1 MHKLMKIIVAFLISF
16 LAIIQPTKSSYAL
29 DFDEILKDIQNL
41 PVEKISF
48 KKYEKLRAVQI
59 FVLPKTP
66 EELEAQ
72 MKIWK
77 EVGVNTLILRVFHNE
92 GDRYHFFLN
101 SDIKKGVYFKTY
113 KAPIIVDALAYFIP
127 LAKKY
132 GFKVFAWMTTR
143 YADFKNGT
151 LEKVIAYSP
160 EKKTYYTAKGLNILS
175 DEVQKYIISLYL
187 DLSAYPIDGILLQDD
202 LFLRF
207 NEGFDHKSI
216 LRFKEE
222 TNLDVTPEMLF
233 NTNGNGNGIKYNEHF
248 WKWRKWKSKEIA
260 KFVSNLSKEVK
271 KINPSINIAVNLT
284 YESIT
289 HPKGALAWLAH
300 DINEFKNVSDYFSL
314 MAYHRQIMDEL
325 KISLEDTLDYL
336 DNMVE
341 KSIEYFP
348 EEPERVLFKIQIKD
362 WKTNQAIDEKEI
374 KRLIHSTK
382 NLKKMSIAIVPYPP
396 EIPYETVKNFFID

>member
-1 MHKLMKIIVAFLISF
+1 MKIIAILFISF
-16 LAIIQPTKSSYAL
+16 LIIIQPTKVSQAL
-29 DFDEILKDIQNL
+29 DLEEVLRDIQNL

-59 FVLPKTP
+59 FVLPKTQ
-66 EELEAQ
+66 EELESQ

-77 EVGVNTLILRVFHNE
+77 DVGVNTLILRVFHNE
-92 GDRYHFFLN
+92 GDRYHFFIN
-101 SDIKKGVYFKTY
+101 NDTKKGVYFKTD
-113 KAPIIVDALAYFIP
+113 KAPIIVDALGYFLP

-143 YADFKNGT
+143 YADFKNGA

-175 DEVQKYIISLYL
+175 SHVQKYIISIFL
-187 DLSAYPIDGILLQDD
+187 DLSAYPIDGILFQDD

-216 LRFKEE
+216 IRFKEE
-222 TNLDVTPEMLF
+222 TNLDATPEKLF
-233 NTNGNGNGIKYNEHF
+233 IINGNGNGIKYSDYF
-248 WKWRKWKSKEIA
+248 WEWRKWKSKEIA
-260 KFVSNLSKEVK
+260 KFVNNLSKEVK

-325 KISLEDTLDYL
+325 KISLEDAYDYL
-336 DNMVE
+336 DNMIE
-341 KSIEYFP
+341 KSINFFP

-362 WKTNQAIDEKEI
+362 WKTNQAIEEKEI
-374 KRLIHSTK
+374 ERLISNTK
-382 NLKKMSIAIVPYPP
+382 NLKKLSIAIVPYPP
-396 EIPYETVKNFFID
+396 DIPYEVVKELFID

>member
-1 MHKLMKIIVAFLISF
+1 MKIISVFLISF
-16 LAIIQPTKSSYAL
+16 LAIIQSTKVSQAL
-29 DFDEILKDIQNL
+29 DLEEVLREIQDL

-59 FVLPKTP
+59 FVLPKTL
-66 EELEAQ
+66 EELEEK
-72 MKIWK
+72 MKTWK
-77 EVGVNTLILRVFHNE
+77 EIGINTLILRVFHNK
-92 GDRYHFFLN
+92 GDRYHFYLN
-101 SDIKKGVYFKTY
+101 SDKEKGVYFTTD
-113 KAPIIVDALAYFIP
+113 KAPIIVDALGYFLP

-143 YADFKNGT
+143 YADFKNGS
-151 LEKVIAYSP
+151 LEKVIAYSL

-175 DEVQKYIISLYL
+175 SDVQQYIISIFL
-187 DLSAYPIDGILLQDD
+187 DLSAHPIDGILLQDD

-207 NEGFDHKSI
+207 NEGFNHNSI

-222 TNLDVTPEMLF
+222 TNLDATPEKLY
-233 NTNGNGNGIKYNEHF
+233 NTNGNSNRIGYTELF
-248 WKWRKWKSKEIA
+248 WEWRKWKSKEIA
-260 KFVSNLSKEVK
+260 KFVGNLSKEVK

-300 DINEFKNVSDYFSL
+300 DINELKNISDYFSL

-325 KISLEDTLDYL
+325 KISLEDALDYL
-336 DNMVE
+336 NNMVE
-341 KSIEYFP
+341 KSIEHFP

-362 WKTNQAIDEKEI
+362 WKTNRAIDEKEI
-374 KRLIHSTK
+374 KRLIYSTK
-382 NLKKMSIAIVPYPP
+382 NLKMMSVAIVPYPP
-396 EIPYETVKNFFID
+396 EIPYEAVKEFFFDLQ